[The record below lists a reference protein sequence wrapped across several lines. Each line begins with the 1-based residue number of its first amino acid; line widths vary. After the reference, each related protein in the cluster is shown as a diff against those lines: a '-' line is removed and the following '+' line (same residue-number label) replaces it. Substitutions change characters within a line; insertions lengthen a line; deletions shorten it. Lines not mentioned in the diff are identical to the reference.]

1 MEEIYAAVVTAK
13 GGRNGYIRSADGA
26 INMKLK
32 DPETMGGEGGYPN
45 PELLFAGAWASCYL
59 SSLNVVAQTE
69 KTDVSD
75 ATVQVHIGFNKE
87 SENSYEL
94 TAAIYVNIPGA
105 NKRLAQRLAEAAHNH
120 CPYSKVTR
128 FNVDVKIMVNENV
141 NEQLLVAI

>member
-1 MEEIYAAVVTAK
+1 MEELYSAAVTAK

-32 DPETMGGEGGYPN
+32 DPEAMGGEAGYPN

-59 SSLNVVAQTE
+59 SSLNVVAKAE
-69 KTDVSD
+69 NADVSD
-75 ATVQVHIGFNKE
+75 ASVQVHIGFNKE

-94 TAAIYVNIPGA
+94 STAIHVNIPGI
-105 NKRLAQRLAEAAHNH
+105 NNRLAQRLAEAAHNY

-128 FNVDVKIMVNENV
+128 FNLDVKITVNENV